1 VAAVLY
7 SYDIAAVGFYAV
19 VAHNLDN
26 ANWLNRV
33 VPVGIINTKKVVGYL
48 WACRIN
54 NNVAVTA

>member
-1 VAAVLY
+1 
-7 SYDIAAVGFYAV
+7 
-19 VAHNLDN
+19 LDN
-26 ANWLNRV
+26 VDWLNRV